1 MNKSVRLP
9 DAQVISRYKVG
20 QSSVTITSDGR
31 YIVHEPALTFEGE
44 KIYREML
51 MYMYQSLMPLKDSR
65 DPVAYIEENIWRR
78 ASLIGQTDKI
88 KKCYRGL
95 RYRLERDILRY
106 GIFEDV
112 INSHASGYVYRIL

>member
-1 MNKSVRLP
+1 MNRSVRLP
-9 DAQVISRYKVG
+9 DAQVINRYKVG

-51 MYMYQSLMPLKDSR
+51 MHMYQSLMPLKDSR

-95 RYRLERDILRY
+95 RYRLREIWHTRCAHTKNVEDITR
-106 GIFEDV
+106 IF
-112 INSHASGYVYRIL
+112 